1 MSDLPSLNALR
12 AFDAVARLHSVSAA
26 AAELAVTPSAVSRQ
40 ISNLEEDIGVALLT
54 RDGRGVRLTADGQRL
69 EDSLGDSFAR
79 IVGAVD
85 RLRRRSGG
93 DRLRIL
99 VPPVFASAWLI
110 PRLDRFY
117 ARRPE
122 TDVILIDRSEQVYGT
137 EGADLVIGW
146 GNFQDDDTTATEK
159 LTDSEYVFPLCHKR
173 ACPNGGLA
181 GATLLHRE
189 GVAKGWNWPDW
200 STFFEAVGLDS
211 AGTVDGPHL
220 SEGLILDAVQ
230 KGQGVI
236 LANTT
241 MAYDYVSSG
250 TLVRPIEARM
260 PIDSS
265 YWLLISKS
273 ERNRPEVEAFR
284 TWLRQE
290 LAACAA

>member
-1 MSDLPSLNALR
+1 MSGLPSLNALR

-69 EDSLGDSFAR
+69 GDSLGDSFVR
-79 IVGAVD
+79 IVSAVD
-85 RLRRRSGG
+85 GFRRGSGG
-93 DRLRIL
+93 NRLRIL

-110 PRLDRFY
+110 PRLDRFC

-122 TDVILIDRSEQVYGT
+122 TDVVLIDKCGQVDGS

-146 GNFQDDDTTATEK
+146 GRFGDDDTTATEK
-159 LTDSEYVFPLCHKR
+159 LTDSEHVFPLCHKQ
-173 ACPNGGLA
+173 ACTGNGLA

-189 GVAKGWNWPDW
+189 GVAEGWSWPDW
-200 STFFEAVGLDS
+200 STFFDAVGLDS

-220 SEGLILDAVQ
+220 SEGLILDAVR
-230 KGQGVI
+230 KGQGVM

-241 MAYDYVSSG
+241 MAYDYISSG

-260 PIDSS
+260 PIDS
-265 YWLLISKS
+265 YYFLLISKS
-273 ERNRPEVEAFR
+273 ERDRPEVEAFR
-284 TWLRQE
+284 TWLRKE